1 MSHKPAATNVK
12 GFDIGTSRIVLAQP
26 AEQGYRYETLLN
38 AFIALPYSKMTEAM
52 LRREGILHHVERSEI
67 LAYGN
72 RVEEFANILNGDTRR
87 PMSTGFLNPSE
98 PRSLSMM
105 EVAVRSMAGQAQK
118 GERLCFSVPC
128 GLPDQESDIIYHE
141 QTMTQI
147 LESLGYEVKSLNEG
161 LAVVYAELESSSF
174 TGIGISFG
182 SGMCNI
188 CVAYLGLPVLAFG
201 TARAGDYIDRS
212 AAAVTGKTPTTVRL
226 HKEEFFGL
234 NGFSSNSVDQ
244 ALSVYYN
251 DMIRGVVA
259 GLRNALTTTKKLPKF
274 EKPLPV
280 AISGGS
286 TRVRRF
292 QPEFEKALLS
302 ADLPLEIAEVRLA
315 EDPLNTTARGT
326 LIAAILDM

>member
-1 MSHKPAATNVK
+1 
-12 GFDIGTSRIVLAQP
+12 
-26 AEQGYRYETLLN
+26 
-38 AFIALPYSKMTEAM
+38 
-52 LRREGILHHVERSEI
+52 
-67 LAYGN
+67 
-72 RVEEFANILNGDTRR
+72 
-87 PMSTGFLNPSE
+87 
-98 PRSLSMM
+98 MM

-147 LESLGYEVKSLNEG
+147 LQSLGYEVKSLNEG

-188 CVAYLGLPVLAFG
+188 CVAYLGLPVLAFS
-201 TARAGDYIDRS
+201 TVRAGDYIDRS

-234 NGFSSNSVDQ
+234 NGFSSNSMDQ

-251 DMIRGVVA
+251 DMIRGVVS
-259 GLRNALTTTKKLPKF
+259 GLRGALTTTKKLPKF

-286 TRVRRF
+286 TKARRF

-302 ADLPLEIAEVRLA
+302 AELPVEIAEVRLA

-326 LIAAILDM
+326 LIAAMLDM